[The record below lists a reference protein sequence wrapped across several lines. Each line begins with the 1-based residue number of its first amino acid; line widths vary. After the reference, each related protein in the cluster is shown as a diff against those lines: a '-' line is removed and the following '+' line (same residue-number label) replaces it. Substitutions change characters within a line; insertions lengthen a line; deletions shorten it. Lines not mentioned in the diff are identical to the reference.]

1 MCALEGFLY
10 AFGGWVGEDIGGSI
24 ERYDP
29 STNQW
34 TLTSKMPEPRFSMGI
49 CTYSNLIFL
58 VGGCTHSRRHMQEL
72 VAYDPVGLFTQ
83 KLNTS
88 ASLGPN
94 ICFCVY
100 YIRIDAFALTA
111 SLLRWEGKQ
120 AKT

>member
-72 VAYDPVGLFTQ
+72 VAYDPVGLFSQ
-83 KLNTS
+83 KLNKS
-88 ASLGPN
+88 
-94 ICFCVY
+94 
-100 YIRIDAFALTA
+100 R
-111 SLLRWEGKQ
+111 KQ
-120 AKT
+120 IYANP